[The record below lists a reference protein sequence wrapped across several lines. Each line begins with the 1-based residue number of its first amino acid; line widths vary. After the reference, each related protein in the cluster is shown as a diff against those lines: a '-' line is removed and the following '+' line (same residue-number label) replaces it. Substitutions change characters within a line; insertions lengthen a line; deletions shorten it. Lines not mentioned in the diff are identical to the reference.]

1 MSSDPISLTVGISI
15 IAALLLF
22 HAMIILCN
30 TAYSN
35 VSLNRVLIPN
45 SASKDKKGTLVEK
58 ILQKPFR
65 CRYTNRIVNY
75 ACIIAGS
82 VIVLFMPCRIYIALP
97 IYIAVL
103 LIFGELFPRKLAI
116 QHSDIIVYKFSGFQN
131 FILILFYPL
140 VIISKFFADIVL
152 KIFRQNTK
160 IEMNRFSEEDV
171 MSMLEAGQKSGDI
184 KEDD

>member
-1 MSSDPISLTVGISI
+1 MSSDPISLTVGITI

-45 SASKDKKGTLVEK
+45 SASKDKKGTLAEK

-75 ACIIAGS
+75 VCIIAGYRFVHALQNIHCFAYIHCS
-82 VIVLFMPCRIYIALP
+82 VTNIW
-97 IYIAVL
+97 
-103 LIFGELFPRKLAI
+103 
-116 QHSDIIVYKFSGFQN
+116 
-131 FILILFYPL
+131 
-140 VIISKFFADIVL
+140 
-152 KIFRQNTK
+152 
-160 IEMNRFSEEDV
+160 
-171 MSMLEAGQKSGDI
+171 
-184 KEDD
+184 